1 MEHKSTYFE
10 IYLSFLAVSLFHA
23 TRFFVAFFPSRF
35 LSDHLRGSRSG
46 GEVGEINDFVGDMLD
61 Q

>member
-1 MEHKSTYFE
+1 MEHTSTHFE
-10 IYLSFLAVSLFHA
+10 IYFLVASLFHT
-23 TRFFVAFFPSRF
+23 TRFFVAFFPLPCF
-35 LSDHLRGSRSG
+35 LSDHLGGSRSG